1 MKKYQGQKKYVAL
14 FCILVFVLSTA
25 FTACSKD
32 TKEGTATDKTQE
44 TQATDKEAVVTEAAD
59 ATADEAET
67 AGTEAPEE
75 TEANQD
81 AYEWPEDFS
90 LYEAYQEDF
99 LLGTIYT
106 DASRSG
112 KELELTRK
120 HFNAITPENIMKPE
134 YMQPTEGNFF
144 YTNADTMVQYA
155 QENNLNL
162 IGHTLAWHQQTGR
175 WLGQNVSREVAI
187 EQLKSHITNIVTHY
201 KGQFYSWDV
210 VNEAINDG
218 VTLPEDGDWTKCLRQ
233 TQWLKSIGPDYMAM
247 AFTFAHEADP
257 DLKLYYND
265 YSLNNRSKADIVYAM
280 VKDLKSQGIP
290 IDGIGMQ
297 GHYGTDTSPG
307 SVEYSIKKFSELGVE
322 VSITELDVAVNG
334 ATPSGLTEEQEVKQA
349 ITYAK
354 LFQLFKKYKD
364 TIARVTFWGT
374 TDNKSWKSETFPCLF
389 NADYTPKQAVY
400 AVYNPD
406 AYLAEHQAQ
415 EVVAEAKTTQAKY
428 GTPVIDAE
436 IDAAWSNC
444 PEIAVNN
451 QILAWQGATGTAKV
465 LWDESFVYVLFQV
478 KDSIINTQSRN
489 AYEQDS
495 VEIFLDQT
503 NGKTDYLDN
512 DDGQYRVSCEGVSS
526 FGTKPDKDGFQGK
539 AKKTDE
545 GYLVELAIPLLT
557 APTEG
562 AIMGFEAQVND
573 ANASG
578 MRQSIAKFNDLTDN
592 SYQSAALWGI
602 IELVK

>member
-1 MKKYQGQKKYVAL
+1 MKKYLGLKKYVAL
-14 FCILVFVLSTA
+14 LSILIFALSTA
-25 FTACSKD
+25 LTACSKD
-32 TKEGTATDKTQE
+32 TKEETGTDQTQG
-44 TQATDKEAVVTEAAD
+44 TEAAGTENTD
-59 ATADEAET
+59 TEAANTET
-67 AGTEAPEE
+67 AEEATPTPTPE
-75 TEANQD
+75 AFV
-81 AYEWPEDFS
+81 WPEDFS
-90 LYEAYQEDF
+90 LYEAYQDDF
-99 LLGTIYT
+99 FLGTIYT

-112 KELELTRK
+112 KDLELLKK
-120 HFNAITPENIMKPE
+120 HFNTITPENLMKPE
-134 YMQPTEGNFF
+134 YMQPTEGNFN
-144 YTNADTMVQYA
+144 YANADTMVQFA
-155 QENNLNL
+155 TENNLNL

-187 EQLKSHITNIVTHY
+187 EQLKSHITNIVSHY
-201 KGQFYSWDV
+201 KGQFYSFDV

-218 VTLPEDGDWTKCLRQ
+218 VSLPEDGDWTKCLRQ

-297 GHYGTDTSPG
+297 GHYGSDTAPG
-307 SVEYSIKKFSELGVE
+307 SVEYSIKRFAELGVE

-334 ATPSGLTEEQEVKQA
+334 ASPAGLTEEQEVAQA

-354 LFQLFKKYKD
+354 LFQVFKKYSD

-374 TDNKSWKSETFPCLF
+374 VDNKSWKAQSFPCLF

-400 AVYNPD
+400 AVLNPD
-406 AYLAEHQAQ
+406 QYLAEHQTQ
-415 EVVAEAKTTQAKY
+415 EVVTEAKTAQAKY

-436 IDAAWSNC
+436 IDDAWSSC
-444 PEIAVNN
+444 TDIAVNN
-451 QILAWQGATGTAKV
+451 QIFAWEGATGTAKV
-465 LWDESFVYVLFQV
+465 LWDENFVYVLFQV
-478 KDSIINTQSRN
+478 KDGIINTQSMN

-503 NGKTDYLDN
+503 NGKTDYLDE

-526 FGTKPDKDGFQGK
+526 FGTKPDKAGFVGK
-539 AKKTDE
+539 AKKTDD
-545 GYLVELAIPLLT
+545 GYLVEMAIPLLN
-557 APTEG
+557 AATEG
-562 AIMGFEAQVND
+562 SVMGFEAQVND

-578 MRQSIAKFNDLTDN
+578 MRQSVAKFNDMTDN
-592 SYQSAALWGI
+592 SYQSAKQWGV